1 MTHEWL
7 SLITQEFTR
16 SSGTQTSPIIHI
28 RLVGQV
34 ILNTSRRFDM
44 EEKRVSIHITLPAS
58 IDDKLESIMMQL
70 GLRSKSCLIE
80 RLLREVFDEVDDEPD
95 QLE

>member
-1 MTHEWL
+1 
-7 SLITQEFTR
+7 
-16 SSGTQTSPIIHI
+16 
-28 RLVGQV
+28 
-34 ILNTSRRFDM
+34 M

-70 GLRSKSCLIE
+70 GLRSKSWLIE